1 MRLVKK
7 KRGGLELPTSHKRL
21 SRLFTPKQMTVLRQE
36 LTNKEWKL
44 MINYG
49 AVRSG
54 KTYVDNFVFL
64 LETRY
69 AARLAKQLGVA
80 HPLYILAG
88 VSSKSIYNNIL
99 VELANTFGLQFQFD
113 KHNSFQIKFNGLPP
127 VTVVQAFTGS
137 IAGLGAVRGM
147 TATGAYINEASMA
160 NEEVFAEI
168 RQRCSRPGARVVCD
182 TNPDVPTH
190 WLKTKY
196 IDNKSPEIVT
206 NHFTIDDNT
215 RLDPDYVR
223 GLKATTPSGMY
234 YDRAIKGLWTAGEGL
249 VYSDFDKDQN
259 IIPDEQ
265 FEQVKTHQHL
275 HYYAAVDWG
284 FEHKGVIG
292 VFAEDAQGTTYL
304 LQETTRQHKQI
315 DYWIDVAREVC
326 KKYGRNIAFHC
337 DSARPEYVARFQDEK
352 FNADNAYKARLTG
365 TEMVA
370 GKIKRRQFL
379 VLQSVIDNPKS
390 CFLDEIYQYVW
401 DEKTGEPVKL
411 NDDDMDMTRYGVA
424 TEAVMKRND
433 ALNPDV
439 DIDEQEDLLANEGLI
454 DPGEEWI

>member
-1 MRLVKK
+1 M
-7 KRGGLELPTSHKRL
+7 
-21 SRLFTPKQMTVLRQE
+21 FNPKQVLVLQQE
-36 LTNKEWKL
+36 LLNKNWKL

-54 KTYVDNFVFL
+54 KTYVDNFIFL

-99 VELANTFGLQFQFD
+99 IELANTFGLQFKFD

-137 IAGLGAVRGM
+137 IAGLGSVRGM

-206 NHFTIDDNT
+206 NHFVLDDNI

-234 YDRAIKGLWTAGEGL
+234 YDRAILGLWTAGEGL
-249 VYSDFDKDQN
+249 VYSDFDKNQN
-259 IIPDEQ
+259 VISDKE
-265 FEQVKTHQHL
+265 FEQVSSSQHM

-284 FEHKGVIG
+284 FEHKGVIE
-292 VFAEDAQGTTYL
+292 VLADDAQGTTYL
-304 LQETTRQHKQI
+304 IQETTRKHEQI
-315 DYWIDVAREVC
+315 DYWTGVAREIC
-326 KKYGRNIAFHC
+326 QKYGQGIAFHC
-337 DSARPEYVARFQDEK
+337 DSARPEYVARFQQEG
-352 FNADNAYKARLTG
+352 FNADNAYKNRLTG
-365 TEMVA
+365 VEMVA

-379 VLQSVIDNPKS
+379 ALKSVVDSKDS

-401 DEKTGEPVKL
+401 DEETGEPVKA
-411 NDDDMDMTRYGVA
+411 NDDVMDTTRYGIA
-424 TEAVMKRND
+424 TEAVIHRNEK
-433 ALNPDV
+433 LNPEPDIQAQTDYLV
-439 DIDEQEDLLANEGLI
+439 DEGLI
-454 DPGEEWI
+454 DPEDDWN